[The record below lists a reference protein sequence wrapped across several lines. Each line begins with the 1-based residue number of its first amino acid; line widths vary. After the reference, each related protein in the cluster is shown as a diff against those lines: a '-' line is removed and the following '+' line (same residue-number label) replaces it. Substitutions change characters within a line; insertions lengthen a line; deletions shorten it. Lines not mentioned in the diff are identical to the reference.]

1 MAASPTQWHQ
11 DLHAELDR
19 ALASLAAL
27 TEALNTLCGAEAPSL
42 HQLVA
47 LLEQIRTL
55 IASELHKRGVSL
67 VPPSES
73 DQPADNVEQGS
84 DVVSRSVKD
93 ELSDRAA
100 AYARLAE
107 VADYLQRIEPHSPVP
122 YLLKRAVAWGNL
134 NTAEL
139 YQELFVKA
147 SGRLDIFEMLG
158 LSVSRPGE
166 VARSAQ

>member
-1 MAASPTQWHQ
+1 
-11 DLHAELDR
+11 
-19 ALASLAAL
+19 
-27 TEALNTLCGAEAPSL
+27 
-42 HQLVA
+42 
-47 LLEQIRTL
+47 
-55 IASELHKRGVSL
+55 
-67 VPPSES
+67 
-73 DQPADNVEQGS
+73 VEQGS